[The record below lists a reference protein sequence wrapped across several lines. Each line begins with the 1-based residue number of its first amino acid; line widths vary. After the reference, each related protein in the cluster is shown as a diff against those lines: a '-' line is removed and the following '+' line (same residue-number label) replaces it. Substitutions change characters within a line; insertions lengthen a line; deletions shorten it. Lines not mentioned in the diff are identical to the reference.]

1 MPALGVEGRSDPL
14 MEVLMALIRCPECQR
29 EVSDKA
35 PTCPGCGYPMPGLGT
50 SQPQPPWPPI
60 PNLRRAGLPYSY
72 EYKSQRTIFGMP
84 LVHIVYG
91 PAWAGGLKP
100 ARGFIAIGN
109 IAIGVVAVGGFA
121 LGLFTLAGIGLGF
134 ICIAGIAFGIGAGI
148 GGIATGYYA
157 LGGLAVGVYAIG
169 GLGIGVHTLQND
181 PHIWDTLRKLFR
193 K

>member
-1 MPALGVEGRSDPL
+1 
-14 MEVLMALIRCPECQR
+14 MALIRCPECQR
-29 EVSDKA
+29 EVSDRA
-35 PTCPGCGYPMPGLGT
+35 YACPGCGHPLPGAGLRPNMYPFGTRGLG
-50 SQPQPPWPPI
+50 SAFP
-60 PNLRRAGLPYSY
+60 Y
-72 EYKSQRTIFGMP
+72 EYKSSKTLFGLP

-109 IAIGVVAVGGFA
+109 IAIGVVAIGGFA

-134 ICIAGIAFGIGAGI
+134 ICIAGIALGIGAGV

-157 LGGLAVGVYAIG
+157 LGGLAIGVYAIG

-181 PHIWDTLRKLFR
+181 PHILDSVRKLFR
-193 K
+193 R